1 MNAIKTVLWG
11 AIALVLGTVPAGA
24 VDSKPTAEGP
34 QYTPTGELLRPEN
47 YREWALIG
55 TGVGMLYGP
64 ARDKVPSGN
73 RAFTNVFVNPASYRA
88 FLQTGAWPDKTLFVL
103 EIRRSEVV
111 NQAREGANGL
121 FQGDII
127 GIEAEVKDEARFPG
141 KWAFFNLSMQEP
153 AGPQIPTSA
162 SCYSCHAQNAA
173 VENTFTQFYPVLRD
187 VAKQKGTFRK
197 VAEVF

>member
-1 MNAIKTVLWG
+1 MKIVHAFPSAALALVVTAA
-11 AIALVLGTVPAGA
+11 AIASEPAPA
-24 VDSKPTAEGP
+24 SEGP
-34 QYTPTGELLRPEN
+34 RYTPSGELLRPKN

-88 FLQTGAWPDKTLFVL
+88 FLETGAWPDKTLFVL
-103 EIRRSEVV
+103 EIRRSESV
-111 NQAREGANGL
+111 NHAKEGANGL

-141 KWAFFNLSMQEP
+141 KWAFFDLSMDEA
-153 AGPQIPTSA
+153 AGTLIPTSA

>member
-1 MNAIKTVLWG
+1 MKTIHVFPSAAL
-11 AIALVLGTVPAGA
+11 ALVLAAAAIAKEPALA
-24 VDSKPTAEGP
+24 SEGP
-34 QYTPTGELLRPEN
+34 QYTPSGELLRPQN

-88 FLQTGAWPDKTLFVL
+88 FLETGAWPDKTLFVL
-103 EIRRSEVV
+103 EIRRSESV
-111 NQAREGANGL
+111 NHAKEGANGL

-141 KWAFFNLSMQEP
+141 KWAFFDLSMDEA
-153 AGPQIPTSA
+153 AGTLIPTSA

>member
-1 MNAIKTVLWG
+1 MNAIKAVSWG
-11 AIALVLGTVPAGA
+11 ALVLILAMA
-24 VDSKPTAEGP
+24 TASADGP
-34 QYTPTGELLRPEN
+34 QYTATGELLRPEN

-73 RAFTNVFVNPASYRA
+73 RAFTNVFVNPSSYRA
-88 FLQTGAWPDKTLFVL
+88 FLRSGAWPDKTLFIL
-103 EIRRSEVV
+103 EIRRSEAV
-111 NQAREGANGL
+111 NQAQEGANGL
-121 FQGDII
+121 FQGDLI

-141 KWAFFNLSMQEP
+141 KWAFFELSANEP
-153 AGPQIPTSA
+153 AGPQIPTAA
-162 SCYSCHAQNAA
+162 SCYSCHASNAA

>member
-1 MNAIKTVLWG
+1 MNAIKAVSWG
-11 AIALVLGTVPAGA
+11 ALVMVLGLA
-24 VDSKPTAEGP
+24 TAAAAESSGDGP
-34 QYTPTGELLRPEN
+34 RYTATGELLRPEN

-64 ARDKVPSGN
+64 ARDQVPSGN
-73 RAFTNVFVNPASYRA
+73 RAFTNVFVNPSSYRA
-88 FLQTGAWPDKTLFVL
+88 FLQSGAWPDKTLFIL

-111 NQAREGANGL
+111 NQAKAGANGL
-121 FQGDII
+121 FQGELIA
-127 GIEAEVKDEARFPG
+127 IEAEVKDERRFPG
-141 KWAFFNLSMQEP
+141 KWAFFNLSTQER

-173 VENTFTQFYPVLRD
+173 VENTFAQFYPVLRD

>member
-1 MNAIKTVLWG
+1 MNAIEAVLWG
-11 AIALVLGTVPAGA
+11 VLALIAGA
-24 VDSKPTAEGP
+24 TPALAADAKPPADGP
-34 QYTPTGELLRPEN
+34 QYTSTGELLRPEN

-73 RAFTNVFVNPASYRA
+73 RAFTNVFVNPASYRT

-111 NQAREGANGL
+111 NQAKEGANGL

-127 GIEAEVKDEARFPG
+127 GIEAEVKDETRFPG

-187 VAKQKGTFRK
+187 VAKQKGTFKK